1 MGEPTT
7 VKILRLANVDYVTL
21 NRPEVRNAFNEQL
34 IAEMTAWADR
44 AATDASLC
52 GVVLNGSGPSFC
64 AGADLAWMS
73 KMAGYTR
80 EENLRDARA
89 AAGMF
94 AAIDKLPMPVIAQV
108 HGAALGGG
116 AGLAAVADVVVAAED
131 ATFGFTEVKLG
142 LIPAVIAP
150 YVLVKIG
157 QSAARELFVTGRRF
171 SAGHAKDIGLVHAIV
186 PAEALFDKVNK
197 YLIEIAANGPEAMR
211 AAKALI
217 RKIADVSTVEAA
229 GITAEAIA
237 ERRVSDE
244 AQKMMKGFLNR
255 NEKRRTKNE

>member
-1 MGEPTT
+1 MRGPST
-7 VKILRLANVDYVTL
+7 INIQRLANVDYVTL
-21 NRPEVRNAFNEQL
+21 NRPEVRNAFNEHL

-44 AATDASLC
+44 AGADSSLC
-52 GVVLNGSGPSFC
+52 GVVIGGAGPSFC
-64 AGADLAWMS
+64 AGADLAWMA
-73 KMAGYTR
+73 KMAAYTR

-94 AAIDKLPMPVIAQV
+94 AAIDRLPMPVIAQI

-116 AGLAAVADVVVAAED
+116 AGLAAVADIVVAADD

-150 YVLVKIG
+150 YVLAKIG

-171 SAGHAKDIGLVHAIV
+171 GADHAKTIGLVHAIV
-186 PAEALFDKVNK
+186 PAEALLDRVNK
-197 YLIEIAANGPEAMR
+197 YLIEISANGPQAMR

-217 RKIADVSTVEAA
+217 RTIADVSTAEAA
-229 GITAEAIA
+229 AITAEAIA

-244 AQKMMKGFLNR
+244 AQKMMKAFL
-255 NEKRRTKNE
+255 KK